1 MSALSARIIYIKKKE
16 RGWHMSIKTYSI
28 ETLLEGKVYRSL
40 NRKGLEGIIQNAEK
54 RNSVWCGENF
64 EAYLI
69 KVRPTYTGEGFPK
82 PDFYATI
89 AVKVGE

>member
-1 MSALSARIIYIKKKE
+1 
-16 RGWHMSIKTYSI
+16 MSIKTYSI
-28 ETLLEGKVYRSL
+28 ETLLEGKSYRSL
-40 NRKGLEGIIQNAEK
+40 GRKIEGIIQNAEK
-54 RNSVWCGENF
+54 RSSVWCGENF

-69 KVRPTYTGEGFPK
+69 KVRPTYKGEGLPK